1 MCVRHVRA
9 ASACGDSVNRDGSF
23 TTSWLERLY
32 LRRVEECVELV
43 AEVRFLEEENLNLR
57 AQLAL
62 WDAKRTLGGPAKPYT
77 SRWGN
82 EKLSPMPPPY
92 EPAIDTGRVS

>member
-1 MCVRHVRA
+1 M
-9 ASACGDSVNRDGSF
+9 NRDGTF

-32 LRRVEECVELV
+32 LRRVEECHELV
-43 AEVRFLEEENLNLR
+43 DEVRFLEEENIDLR

-77 SRWGN
+77 PHWSAN
-82 EKLSPMPPPY
+82 AKLSGNMPPPY
-92 EPAIDTGRVS
+92 LPAIDTSEIKS